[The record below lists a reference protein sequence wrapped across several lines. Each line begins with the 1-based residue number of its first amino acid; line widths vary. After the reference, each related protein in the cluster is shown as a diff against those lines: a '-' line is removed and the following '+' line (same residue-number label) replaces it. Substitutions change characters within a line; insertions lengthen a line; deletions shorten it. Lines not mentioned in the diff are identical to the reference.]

1 MSRVFIILK
10 LFSEG
15 PALLARIL
23 QISRLVRLVRVPQ
36 IVSHIRFVVLVGVL
50 FGLLIGAGSWA
61 LLLAPGPH
69 DNARQIIIA
78 RGQSLDNVIHELA
91 SSGVLRSALVF
102 SVYSRFAG
110 PVQAGEFDLPPR
122 ANMRDISRILRL
134 GDVVMH
140 AITVPE
146 GMTSQQVVELLFS
159 EPVLSGEASI
169 PAEGSLL
176 PETYFVPRGH
186 ARTALLAKMQAAQDQ
201 ALEQLWEN
209 RQPGLPLQTPQEAVV
224 LASIVEKETG
234 QAGERGQVAAVFVN
248 RLRKRMRLQS
258 DPTIIYG
265 LVGGKGT
272 LGRPIRL
279 SEIGKPT
286 PYNTYTIFGL
296 PPTPIANPG
305 REALAAVLDPPS
317 TSALYFVANGTG
329 GHIFAD
335 TLTEHNKNVRR
346 WRKLQKQLRQ

>member
-1 MSRVFIILK
+1 MSRVLKFLK
-10 LFSEG
+10 LLLER
-15 PALLARIL
+15 PARP
-23 QISRLVRLVRVPQ
+23 V
-36 IVSHIRFVVLVGVL
+36 HFMVGASVL
-50 FGLLIGAGSWA
+50 FGLFIGAASWV

-69 DNARQIIIA
+69 DSARQIIIA
-78 RGQSLDNVIHELA
+78 RGQSLDSVTRELA
-91 SSGVLRSALVF
+91 GSGVLRSALVF

-122 ANMRDISRILRL
+122 ASMRDISRILRV

-146 GMTSQQVVELLFS
+146 GLTSQQVVELLLN
-159 EPVLSGEASI
+159 EPVLSGAATI
-169 PAEGSLL
+169 PDEGSLL
-176 PETYFVPRGH
+176 PETYYVPRGH
-186 ARTALLAKMQAAQDQ
+186 ARVALLNKMQAAQKK
-201 ALEQLWEN
+201 ALAQLWEN
-209 RQPGLPLQTPQEAVV
+209 RQRGLPLQTPQEALV

-279 SEIGKPT
+279 SEISRPT

-305 REALAAVLDPPS
+305 RAALAAVLNPPS
-317 TSALYFVANGTG
+317 TSALYFVADGTG

-335 TLTEHNKNVRR
+335 TLAEHNKNVRN
-346 WRKLQKQLRQ
+346 WRKLQKQQRQ

>member
-23 QISRLVRLVRVPQ
+23 QISRLVCLVRVPQ
-36 IVSHIRFVVLVGVL
+36 IVSHIRFLVLAGVL

-69 DNARQIIIA
+69 HNARQIIIA

-159 EPVLSGEASI
+159 EPVLSGDASI

>member
-10 LFSEG
+10 FFSEG

-23 QISRLVRLVRVPQ
+23 QIARLVRLVRVPQ
-36 IVSHIRFVVLVGVL
+36 IVRHIRFVVLAGVL

-69 DNARQIIIA
+69 DNGRQIIIA

-110 PVQAGEFDLPPR
+110 PIQAGEFDLPPR
-122 ANMRDISRILRL
+122 ANMRDISRILRV

-159 EPVLSGEASI
+159 EQVLSGEASI

-186 ARTALLAKMQAAQDQ
+186 ARTALLTKMQAAQAQ

-209 RQPGLPLQTPQEAVV
+209 RQPGLPLQSPQEAVV

-329 GHIFAD
+329 GHVFAD

-346 WRKLQKQLRQ
+346 WRKLQKQVLQ

>member
-1 MSRVFIILK
+1 MSRVFKILK
-10 LFSEG
+10 F
-15 PALLARIL
+15 LLERP
-23 QISRLVRLVRVPQ
+23 VRF
-36 IVSHIRFVVLVGVL
+36 FVMASVLLGLVGGLVL
-50 FGLLIGAGSWA
+50 GASGWA

-69 DNARQIIIA
+69 QNARQINIA
-78 RGQSLDNVIHELA
+78 PGQSLSSVTRDLA
-91 SSGVLRSALVF
+91 ASGSLHSALVF

-110 PVQAGEFDLPPR
+110 PVQAGEFYLPPR
-122 ANMRDISRILRL
+122 ASMRDISRILRL

-140 AITVPE
+140 AVTVPE
-146 GMTSQQVVELLFS
+146 GLTSQQVVELLLG
-159 EPVLSGEASI
+159 EPVLSGMAAI

-176 PETYFVPRGH
+176 PETYYVPRGH
-186 ARTALLAKMQAAQDQ
+186 ARATLLTKMQAAQAQ
-201 ALEQLWEN
+201 ALTQLWEN
-209 RQPGLPLQTPQEAVV
+209 RQRGLPLKTPQEALV

-234 QAGERGQVAAVFVN
+234 QAGERGQVAAVFIN

-265 LVGGKGT
+265 LVGGKGA

-279 SEIGKPT
+279 SEINKPT

-305 REALAAVLDPPS
+305 RAALAAVLDPPS
-317 TSALYFVANGTG
+317 TSALYFVADGTG

-335 TLTEHNKNVRR
+335 TLAEHNKNVRR
-346 WRKLQKQLRQ
+346 WRKLQKQQRQ

>member
-10 LFSEG
+10 FFSEG

-23 QISRLVRLVRVPQ
+23 QIARLVRLVRVPQ
-36 IVSHIRFVVLVGVL
+36 IVRHIRFVVLAGVL
-50 FGLLIGAGSWA
+50 FGLLIGVGSWA

-69 DNARQIIIA
+69 DNGRQIIIA
-78 RGQSLDNVIHELA
+78 RGQSLDNVIHVLA

-122 ANMRDISRILRL
+122 ANMRDISRILRV

-159 EPVLSGEASI
+159 EQVLSGEASI

-186 ARTALLAKMQAAQDQ
+186 ARTALLTKMQAAQAQ

-209 RQPGLPLQTPQEAVV
+209 RQPGLPLQSPQEAVV

-329 GHIFAD
+329 GHVFAD

-346 WRKLQKQLRQ
+346 WRKLQKQVLQ

>member
-1 MSRVFIILK
+1 MSRVFRIIK
-10 LFSEG
+10 ILFD
-15 PALLARIL
+15 R
-23 QISRLVRLVRVPQ
+23 RVRLSI
-36 IVSHIRFVVLVGVL
+36 IVGVLVGLSV
-50 FGLLIGAGSWA
+50 GAAGWT
-61 LLLAPGPH
+61 LLLTPGPH
-69 DNARQIIIA
+69 DSARQIIIA
-78 RGQSLDNVIHELA
+78 RGQSLDTVTQKLA
-91 SSGVLRSALVF
+91 KSGVLRSALVF
-102 SVYSRFAG
+102 SIYSRFAG

-122 ANMRDISRILRL
+122 ASMLDISRILRF

-146 GMTSQQVVELLFS
+146 GLTSQQVVELLLG
-159 EPVLSGEASI
+159 EAVLSGAAAI

-176 PETYFVPRGH
+176 PETYYVPRGH
-186 ARTALLAKMQAAQDQ
+186 TRAALLTKMQAAQKQ
-201 ALEQLWEN
+201 SLAQLWEN

-224 LASIVEKETG
+224 LASIVERETG

-279 SEIGKPT
+279 SEISKPT

-305 REALAAVLDPPS
+305 RAALAAVLDPPS
-317 TSALYFVANGTG
+317 TSALYFVADGTG

-335 TLTEHNKNVRR
+335 TLAEHNKNVRR

>member
-1 MSRVFIILK
+1 M
-10 LFSEG
+10 
-15 PALLARIL
+15 
-23 QISRLVRLVRVPQ
+23 
-36 IVSHIRFVVLVGVL
+36 
-50 FGLLIGAGSWA
+50 
-61 LLLAPGPH
+61 
-69 DNARQIIIA
+69 
-78 RGQSLDNVIHELA
+78 
-91 SSGVLRSALVF
+91 RSALVF

-159 EPVLSGEASI
+159 EPVLSGDASI